1 MNECQISMELSDI
14 IAIVAA
20 LVAGLSALYARWAWA
35 EAKRANEISLSGHK
49 KEIYDAFF
57 ELKMH
62 MQQKADFAELSEVSK
77 FYYPSRN
84 AQLYFSKSLAEKIS
98 KYYEACFWV
107 ADIHR
112 RKGDH
117 DGESMEKCKPH
128 LDTEQELAPEIDK
141 AISELIRSANA

>member
-1 MNECQISMELSDI
+1 
-14 IAIVAA
+14 
-20 LVAGLSALYARWAWA
+20 
-35 EAKRANEISLSGHK
+35 
-49 KEIYDAFF
+49 
-57 ELKMH
+57 
-62 MQQKADFAELSEVSK
+62 MQQKAEFAELSEVSK

-112 RKGDH
+112 TKGGH

-128 LDTEQELAPEIDK
+128 LDTERELAPEIDR

>member
-1 MNECQISMELSDI
+1 MELTDI
-14 IAIVAA
+14 IALVAA

-35 EAKRANEISLSGHK
+35 EAKRTNEISLSGHK

-62 MQQKADFAELSEVSK
+62 MQKQAEFAELSEVSK

-112 RKGDH
+112 LKGGVDV
-117 DGESMEKCKPH
+117 DSMEKCKPH
-128 LDTEQELAPEIDK
+128 LDTEQKLAPEIDK
-141 AISELIRSANA
+141 AISKLIRSAHA

>member
-1 MNECQISMELSDI
+1 MSECQINIDLSDV
-14 IAIVAA
+14 IAILAA
-20 LVAGLSALYARWAWA
+20 LVAGLSALYARWAWR
-35 EAKRANEISLSGHK
+35 EAKRANEILLSGHK

-62 MQQKADFAELSEVSK
+62 MQQKAEFAELSEVSK

-84 AQLYFSKSLAEKIS
+84 AQLYLSKSLAEKIS

-107 ADIHR
+107 ADIHHSR
-112 RKGDH
+112 SGY
-117 DGESMEKCKPH
+117 DGESMERCKPH
-128 LDTEQELAPEIDK
+128 IDTEQKLAPEIDK

>member
-1 MNECQISMELSDI
+1 MSECQLEIPDI
-14 IAIVAA
+14 IAIVAV

-35 EAKRANEISLSGHK
+35 EAKRANEITLSGHK

-62 MQQKADFAELSEVSK
+62 MQQKAEFAEISEVSK

-84 AQLYFSKSLAEKIS
+84 ANLYLSKKLAEKIS
-98 KYYEACFWV
+98 RYYDACFWI

-112 RKGDH
+112 SKNGH
-117 DGESMEKCKPH
+117 DSESMEKCKPH
-128 LDTEQELAPEIDK
+128 LNTEKKLAPEIDE
-141 AISELIRSANA
+141 AISEQIRSTNA

>member
-1 MNECQISMELSDI
+1 MNECQFYMGLSEA
-14 IAIVAA
+14 IAFLAV
-20 LVAGLSALYARWAWA
+20 LVAGLSALYAKWGWR
-35 EAKRANEISLSGHK
+35 EAKRANDISLSGHR

-62 MQQKADFAELSEVSK
+62 MQQKAELAEISEVSK

-84 AQLYFSKSLAEKIS
+84 AQLFFSIKLAEKIS
-98 KYYEACFWV
+98 RYYESCFWV

-112 RKGDH
+112 SKGGH
-117 DGESMEKCKPH
+117 DKESMERCKPH
-128 LDTEQELAPEIDK
+128 LNTERKLAPEIDE